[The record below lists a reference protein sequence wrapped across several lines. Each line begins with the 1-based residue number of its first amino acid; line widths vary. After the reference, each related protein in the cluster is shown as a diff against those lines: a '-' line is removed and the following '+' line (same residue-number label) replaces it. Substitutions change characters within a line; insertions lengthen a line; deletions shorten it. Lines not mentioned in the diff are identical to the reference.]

1 MSPQT
6 TTSGSLLQGGSTTYD
21 LQPTAT
27 TQMLQPAG
35 PTGVT
40 EPAPA
45 PVQGTTTT
53 YDPMVEQRT
62 NLQKSIQKL
71 VGDTMSVY
79 DSLYGNL
86 NTAASGQRQALE
98 SRFARETGSLG
109 EQFTQEIP
117 RIGQA
122 YAARGAYDSSWRG
135 NAEETA
141 RKGFESQLQGL
152 GEEQRASMAKIGQ
165 EVSTQEAQFR
175 TGQEGI
181 NRVLAQLPNVTDVNE
196 LTALQNEL
204 QKRIDDLR
212 ASQAGLQSQEAYIQ
226 RFQQLA
232 PSSDR
237 MAQLQSTLS
246 RIIAGEAPGALKQ
259 SVGAQIIGSSGLT
272 EEEKAQVLTDFNAQ
286 VSQTA

>member
-35 PTGVT
+35 PTGVS